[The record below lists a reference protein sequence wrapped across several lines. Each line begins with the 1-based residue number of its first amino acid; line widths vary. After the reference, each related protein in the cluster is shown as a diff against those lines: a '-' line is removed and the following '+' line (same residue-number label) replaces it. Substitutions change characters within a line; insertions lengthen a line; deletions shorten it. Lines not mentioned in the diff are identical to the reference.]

1 MNSIKKEVHMVTDHQ
16 YRRLKKLINT
26 EKTKAIAASKAG
38 MDVKTARK
46 YVGSDIPPSEMKKQ
60 HRWRTRKNPFEDVWL
75 DIKQKLNANPGF
87 EAKVLFEFLQR
98 RYPGKFEDSQLRTFQ
113 RKVKNWRATE
123 GPGRE
128 VFFPQEHIPG
138 EACQSDFTRMNKLDI
153 TIQGQPFNHLV
164 YHLVLPYSN
173 WETGT
178 ICFSESM
185 ESLLEGFQNAMFQLG
200 GVPRYH
206 QTDSLSS
213 AVCNTSNPK
222 TFTARYSALLRH
234 YGLKGKKTN
243 PVSPNENGDIEQ
255 RHHRFKCA
263 VEQSLL
269 LRGSRDFLS
278 REDYSDFLMIL
289 FNQLN
294 QGRKKRFTEEVAH
307 LRRLPDRRME
317 ACERIGMKVGP
328 SSTIRVKHNVYSV
341 HSRLI
346 GEQIEV
352 RLYADHL
359 DIWYGQKRIYTLPR
373 LRGEEKAHINYRH
386 IIDWLIRK
394 PGAFNHYRYRHALY
408 PTHRFRMAYDI
419 LTADQPDMG
428 QKQYLKILYLAAYEN
443 ESGVDAALDQLL
455 RTRQEI
461 TAKAVKALLAIKT
474 EIRIITDVK
483 VSDIALQDYDVLLK
497 GVFQ

>member
-1 MNSIKKEVHMVTDHQ
+1 MVTDHQ
-16 YRRLKKLINT
+16 YRRMKMLINK
-26 EKTKAIAASKAG
+26 ENTKAIAASKAG

-46 YVGSDIPPSEMKKQ
+46 YLGSDIPPSEMKKP
-60 HRWRTRKNPFEDVWL
+60 HNWRTREDPFEEIWPE
-75 DIKQKLNANPGF
+75 IKQKLAANPGF
-87 EAKVLFEFLQR
+87 EAKVLFKYIQVRLPKK
-98 RYPGKFEDSQLRTFQ
+98 YEDGQLRTFQ
-113 RKVKNWRATE
+113 RKVKHWRATE
-123 GPGRE
+123 GLARE

-138 EACQSDFTRMNKLDI
+138 EACQSDFTTMNKLNI

-164 YHLVLPYSN
+164 YHFVLPYSN

-185 ESLLEGFQNAMFQLG
+185 ESLLEGFQNAIFQLG
-200 GVPRYH
+200 GVPQQH

-213 AVCNTSNPK
+213 AVRNTSPPK
-222 TFTARYSALLRH
+222 TFTDRYSALLRH

-243 PVSPNENGDIEQ
+243 PASPNENGDIEQ
-255 RHHRFKCA
+255 SHHRFKRA

-278 REDYSDFLMIL
+278 REDYNDFLNTL

-294 QGRKKRFTEEVAH
+294 QGRKKRFTEELAS

-317 ACERIGMKVGP
+317 ACERLRMKVGP
-328 SSTIRVKHNVYSV
+328 SSTIRVKHNIYSV

-346 GEQIEV
+346 GERIEV

-359 DIWYGQKRIYTLPR
+359 DIWYGQKRLTTLPR
-373 LRGEEKAHINYRH
+373 LRGEKKAHINYRH

-419 LTADQPDMG
+419 LAANDPDTG
-428 QKQYLKILYLAAYEN
+428 HKQYLKLLYLAAHKN
-443 ESGVDAALDQLL
+443 EAAVDAALDQLL

-461 TAKAVKALLAIKT
+461 TAKTVKALLTQETKVSVMQ
-474 EIRIITDVK
+474 DVK

>member
-1 MNSIKKEVHMVTDHQ
+1 MVTDHQ
-16 YRRLKKLINT
+16 YRRLKMLINK

-46 YVGSDIPPSEMKKQ
+46 YQRSDIPPSEMKKP
-60 HRWRTRKNPFEDVWL
+60 HTWRTRQDPFAEVWPE
-75 DIKQKLNANPGF
+75 IKQKLSANPGF
-87 EAKVLFEFLQR
+87 EAKVLFKYVQR
-98 RYPGKFEDSQLRTFQ
+98 IYPGTYSDGQLRTFQ
-113 RKVKNWRATE
+113 RKVKYWRATE
-123 GPGRE
+123 GPARE

-138 EACQSDFTRMNKLDI
+138 EACQSDFTSMNKMGI
-153 TIQGQPFNHLV
+153 MIQGQPFNHLI
-164 YHLVLPYSN
+164 YHFVLPYSN

-178 ICFSESM
+178 VCFSESM
-185 ESLLEGFQNAMFQLG
+185 ESLLEGFQNAIFQLG

-213 AVCNTSNPK
+213 AVRNTSRPK
-222 TFTARYSALLRH
+222 TFTDRYSALLRH

-255 RHHRFKCA
+255 SHHRFKRA

-269 LRGSRDFLS
+269 LRGSSDFLS
-278 REDYSDFLMIL
+278 RKDYEVFLKTL

-294 QGRKKRFTEEVAH
+294 QGRKKRFTEELTG
-307 LRRLPDRRME
+307 LRRLPDRRLE
-317 ACERIGMKVGP
+317 ACERLKLKVGP
-328 SSTIRVKHNVYSV
+328 SSTIRVKHNIYSV

-346 GEQIEV
+346 GERIEV

-359 DIWYGQKRIYTLPR
+359 DIWYGQKRLYSLPR

-419 LTADQPDMG
+419 LTAEEPDSG
-428 QKQYLKILYLAAYEN
+428 HKKYLKILHLAAYEN
-443 ESGVDAALDQLL
+443 ESAVDAVLDQLL
-455 RTRQEI
+455 MTRQKI
-461 TAKAVKALLAIKT
+461 TAKTVKALLSRKT
-474 EIRIITDVK
+474 EIRVLKDAK
-483 VSDIALQDYDVLLK
+483 VSAIALQDYDALLK

>member
-1 MNSIKKEVHMVTDHQ
+1 M
-16 YRRLKKLINT
+16 LINK

-46 YVGSDIPPSEMKKQ
+46 YQRSDIPPSEMKKP
-60 HRWRTRKNPFEDVWL
+60 HTWRTRQDPFAEVWPE
-75 DIKQKLNANPGF
+75 IKQKLSANPGF
-87 EAKVLFEFLQR
+87 EAKVLFKYVQR
-98 RYPGKFEDSQLRTFQ
+98 IYPGTYSDGQLRTFQ
-113 RKVKNWRATE
+113 RKVKYWRATE
-123 GPGRE
+123 GPARE

-138 EACQSDFTRMNKLDI
+138 EACQSDFTSMNKLGI
-153 TIQGQPFNHLV
+153 MIQGQPFNHLV
-164 YHLVLPYSN
+164 YHFVLPYSN
-173 WETGT
+173 WETGS

-185 ESLLEGFQNAMFQLG
+185 ESLLEGFQDAMFQLG

-213 AVCNTSNPK
+213 AVRNTTHPK

-255 RHHRFKCA
+255 SHHRFKRA

-269 LRGSRDFLS
+269 LRGSGDFLS
-278 REDYSDFLMIL
+278 REDYEAFLKTL

-294 QGRKKRFTEEVAH
+294 QGRKKRFAEEVTN
-307 LRRLPDRRME
+307 LRRLPVHRME
-317 ACERIGMKVGP
+317 ACERLRMKVGP
-328 SSTIRVKHNVYSV
+328 SSTIRVKHNIYSV

-346 GEQIEV
+346 GERIEV

-359 DIWYGQKRIYTLPR
+359 DIWYGQKRLYTLPR

-394 PGAFNHYRYRHALY
+394 PGAFNHYRYRRALY

-419 LTADQPDMG
+419 LTTEEPDVG
-428 QKQYLKILYLAAYEN
+428 HKQYLKLLYLAAYEN
-443 ESGVDAALDQLL
+443 ESAVDAVLDQLL
-455 RTRQEI
+455 RTRQKI
-461 TAKAVKALLAIKT
+461 TAKTVKTLLSRKT
-474 EIRIITDVK
+474 EVRIIKDVK

>member
-1 MNSIKKEVHMVTDHQ
+1 MVTDHQ
-16 YRRLKKLINT
+16 YRRLKMLINK
-26 EKTKAIAASKAG
+26 EPTKAIAASKAG
-38 MDVKTARK
+38 MDVKTARR
-46 YVGSDIPPSEMKKQ
+46 YSGSDIPPSEMKKP
-60 HRWRTRKNPFEDVWL
+60 HSWRTRKDTFEEVWPE
-75 DIKQKLNANPGF
+75 IKQKLSVNPGF
-87 EAKVLFEFLQR
+87 EAKVLFEYLQR
-98 RYPGKFEDSQLRTFQ
+98 SFPGKYEDGQLRTFQ

-123 GPGRE
+123 GPARE

-138 EACQSDFTRMNKLDI
+138 EACQSDFTSMNKLNI

-164 YHLVLPYSN
+164 YHFVLPYSN

-178 ICFSESM
+178 VCFSESM
-185 ESLLEGFQNAMFQLG
+185 ESLLEGFQNAIFQLG
-200 GVPRYH
+200 GVPQQH

-213 AVCNTSNPK
+213 AVRNTASPK

-255 RHHRFKCA
+255 SHHRFKRA

-269 LRGSRDFLS
+269 LRGSSDFLS
-278 REDYSDFLMIL
+278 REDYEVFLKRL
-289 FNQLN
+289 FDQLN
-294 QGRKKRFTEEVAH
+294 QGRKNRFSEEMAN

-317 ACERIGMKVGP
+317 ASERLRMKVGS

-346 GEQIEV
+346 GERIEV

-359 DIWYGQKRIYTLPR
+359 DIWYGQKRLTTLPR

-419 LTADQPDMG
+419 LTAKDPDTG
-428 QKQYLKILYLAAYEN
+428 HKQYLKLLYLAAYKN
-443 ESGVDAALDQLL
+443 EAAVDAALDQLL
-455 RTRQEI
+455 RTGQEI
-461 TAKAVKALLAIKT
+461 TTKAVKILLTQKTKTSVIK
-474 EIRIITDVK
+474 DVK
-483 VSDIALQDYDVLLK
+483 VSTIALQDYDVLLK

>member
-1 MNSIKKEVHMVTDHQ
+1 MEAYMVTDYQ
-16 YRRLKKLINT
+16 YRRLKKLNNK
-26 EKTKAIAASKAG
+26 EKTKTIAASKAG

-46 YVGSDIPPSEMKKQ
+46 YLGLDIPPSEMKKP
-60 HRWRTRKNPFEDVWL
+60 HAWRTRQDPFKDVWPG
-75 DIKQKLNANPGF
+75 IKQKLRVNYRF
-87 EAKVLFEFLQR
+87 EAKVLFEYLQR
-98 RYPGKFEDSQLRTFQ
+98 SSPGKYEDGQLRTFQ

-123 GPGRE
+123 GPPRE

-138 EACQSDFTRMNKLDI
+138 EACQSDFTGMNKLGI
-153 TIQGQPFNHLV
+153 MIQGQAFDHLV
-164 YHLVLPYSN
+164 YHFVLPYSN

-200 GVPRYH
+200 GVPQQH

-213 AVCNTSNPK
+213 AVRNTSHPK
-222 TFTARYSALLRH
+222 TFTDRYSALLRH

-255 RHHRFKCA
+255 SHHRFKRA

-269 LRGSRDFLS
+269 LRGSSNFLS
-278 REDYSDFLMIL
+278 REDYEVFLKTV

-294 QGRKKRFTEEVAH
+294 QSRKKRFSEEVSR
-307 LRRLPDRRME
+307 LRQLPVRRME
-317 ACERIGMKVGP
+317 ACERLKMKVGP

-346 GEQIEV
+346 GERIEV
-352 RLYADHL
+352 RLYAERL
-359 DIWYGQKRIYTLPR
+359 DIWYGQKQVYTVPR
-373 LRGEEKAHINYRH
+373 LRGEEKANINYRH

-394 PGAFNHYRYRHALY
+394 PGAFNHYRYRQALY
-408 PTHRFRMAYDI
+408 PTHRFRMVFDI
-419 LTADQPDMG
+419 LTAEEPDLG
-428 QKQYLKILYLAAYEN
+428 HKQYLKLLYLAAYEN
-443 ESGVDAALDQLL
+443 EAAVDAVLDQLL
-455 RTRQEI
+455 RTGQEI
-461 TAKAVKALLAIKT
+461 TAKTVKTLLTQKT
-474 EIRIITDVK
+474 KIRVIQDVK
-483 VSDIALQDYDVLLK
+483 VSEIALQDYDVLLK

>member
-1 MNSIKKEVHMVTDHQ
+1 MVTDHQ
-16 YRRLKKLINT
+16 YRRLKMLINK

-46 YVGSDIPPSEMKKQ
+46 YLGSDIPPSAMKKP
-60 HRWRTRKNPFEDVWL
+60 HGWRTRKDPFEEIWPE
-75 DIKQKLNANPGF
+75 IKQKLSVNPGF
-87 EAKVLFEFLQR
+87 EAKVLFEYLQR
-98 RYPGKFEDSQLRTFQ
+98 SSPGKYEDGQLRTFQ

-123 GPGRE
+123 GPARE

-138 EACQSDFTRMNKLDI
+138 EACQSDFTSMNKLGI

-164 YHLVLPYSN
+164 YHFVLPYSN

-178 ICFSESM
+178 VCFSESM
-185 ESLLEGFQNAMFQLG
+185 ESLLEGFQNAIFQLG
-200 GVPRYH
+200 GVPQHH

-213 AVCNTSNPK
+213 AVRNTSHPK
-222 TFTARYSALLRH
+222 TFTDRYSALLRH

-255 RHHRFKCA
+255 SHFRFKRA

-269 LRGSRDFLS
+269 LRGSSDFLS
-278 REDYSDFLMIL
+278 REDYEVFLKTL

-294 QGRKKRFTEEVAH
+294 QGRKKRFTEEVST

-317 ACERIGMKVGP
+317 ACERLKMKVGP

-346 GEQIEV
+346 GERIEV

-359 DIWYGQKRIYTLPR
+359 DIWYGQKRLTTLPR

-394 PGAFNHYRYRHALY
+394 PGAFNHYRYRYALY

-419 LTADQPDMG
+419 LAAKDPDTG
-428 QKQYLKILYLAAYEN
+428 HKQYLKLLYLAAHKN
-443 ESGVDAALDQLL
+443 EAAVDAALDQLL

-461 TAKAVKALLAIKT
+461 TVKTVTALLAQETKVSVIQ
-474 EIRIITDVK
+474 DVK
-483 VSDIALQDYDVLLK
+483 VSTVALQDYDVLLK

>member
-1 MNSIKKEVHMVTDHQ
+1 MVTDHQ
-16 YRRLKKLINT
+16 YRRLKTLIHK
-26 EKTKAIAASKAG
+26 EQTKAIAASKAG

-46 YVGSDIPPSEMKKQ
+46 YIGSDIPPSEMKKPHTWQ
-60 HRWRTRKNPFEDVWL
+60 TRKDPFEEVWPE
-75 DIKQKLNANPGF
+75 IKQKLSVNAGF
-87 EAKVLFEFLQR
+87 EAKVLFEYLQR
-98 RYPGKFEDSQLRTFQ
+98 SYPGKYEDGQLRTFQ

-123 GPGRE
+123 GPARE
-128 VFFPQEHIPG
+128 VFFPQEHMPS
-138 EACQSDFTRMNKLDI
+138 EACQSDFTSMNKLGI
-153 TIQGQPFNHLV
+153 MIQGQPFNHLV
-164 YHLVLPYSN
+164 YHFVLPYSN

-178 ICFSESM
+178 VCFSESM
-185 ESLLEGFQNAMFQLG
+185 ESLLEGFQNAIFQLG

-213 AVCNTSNPK
+213 AVRNTSHPR
-222 TFTARYSALLRH
+222 TFTDRYSALLRH

-255 RHHRFKCA
+255 SHHRFKRA

-269 LRGSRDFLS
+269 LRGSSDFLS
-278 REDYSDFLMIL
+278 REDYEVFLKTL

-294 QGRKKRFTEEVAH
+294 HGRKKRFTEELTG

-317 ACERIGMKVGP
+317 ACERLKMKVGP
-328 SSTIRVKHNVYSV
+328 SSTIRVKHNIYSV

-346 GEQIEV
+346 GERIEV

-359 DIWYGQKRIYTLPR
+359 DIWYGQKRLYILPR

-419 LTADQPDMG
+419 LTAEEPDMG
-428 QKQYLKILYLAAYEN
+428 HKQYLKLLYLAAYQN
-443 ESGVDAALDQLL
+443 EAAVDTALDQLL

-461 TAKAVKALLAIKT
+461 TAQTVKALLSQKIKARV
-474 EIRIITDVK
+474 IKDVK

>member
-1 MNSIKKEVHMVTDHQ
+1 MVTDHQ
-16 YRRLKKLINT
+16 YRSLKKLIHT
-26 EKTKAIAASKAG
+26 ERTKVIAASKAG

-46 YVGSDIPPSEMKKQ
+46 YLGSDIPPSEMKKP
-60 HRWRTRKNPFEDVWL
+60 HTWRTRKDPFEEDWPE
-75 DIKQKLNANPGF
+75 IKQKLSVNAGF
-87 EAKVLFEFLQR
+87 EAKVLFEYLQR
-98 RYPGKFEDSQLRTFQ
+98 SYPGKYENGQLRTFQ

-123 GPGRE
+123 GPARE

-138 EACQSDFTRMNKLDI
+138 EACQSDFTSMNKMGI
-153 TIQGQPFNHLV
+153 MIQGQPFNHLV
-164 YHLVLPYSN
+164 YHFVLPYSN

-178 ICFSESM
+178 VCFSESM
-185 ESLLEGFQNAMFQLG
+185 ESLLEGFQNAIFQLG

-213 AVCNTSNPK
+213 AVRNTSHPK
-222 TFTARYSALLRH
+222 TFTDRYSALLRH
-234 YGLKGKKTN
+234 YSLKGKKTN

-255 RHHRFKCA
+255 SHHRFKRA

-269 LRGSRDFLS
+269 LRGSSDFLS
-278 REDYSDFLMIL
+278 RADYEIFLKTL

-294 QGRKKRFTEEVAH
+294 QGRKKRFTEELTG
-307 LRRLPDRRME
+307 LRRLPDRRLE
-317 ACERIGMKVGP
+317 ACERLKLKVGP
-328 SSTIRVKHNVYSV
+328 SSTIRVKHNIYSV

-346 GEQIEV
+346 GERIEV

-359 DIWYGQKRIYTLPR
+359 DIWYGQKRLYTLPR

-419 LTADQPDMG
+419 LTTEEPDIG
-428 QKQYLKILYLAAYEN
+428 HKQYLKILYLAAYEN
-443 ESGVDAALDQLL
+443 ESAVDAVLDQLL
-455 RTRQEI
+455 RTRQKI
-461 TAKAVKALLAIKT
+461 TAKSVKTLLSRKT
-474 EIRIITDVK
+474 EIRIIKDVK

>member
-1 MNSIKKEVHMVTDHQ
+1 MVTDHQ
-16 YRRLKKLINT
+16 YRRLKKLINR

-46 YVGSDIPPSEMKKQ
+46 YLSSDIPPSEMKTP
-60 HRWRTRKNPFEDVWL
+60 HAWRTREDPFEEVWPE
-75 DIKQKLNANPGF
+75 IKQKLRVNPGF
-87 EAKVLFEFLQR
+87 EAKVLFEYLQR
-98 RYPGKFEDSQLRTFQ
+98 NYSGKYEDGQLRTFQ

-123 GPGRE
+123 GPARE

-138 EACQSDFTRMNKLDI
+138 EACQSDFTRMNKLGI
-153 TIQGQPFNHLV
+153 TIKGQPFNHLV
-164 YHLVLPYSN
+164 YHFVLPYSN

-200 GVPRYH
+200 GVPQQH

-213 AVCNTSNPK
+213 AVRNTSHPK
-222 TFTARYSALLRH
+222 TFTDRYSALLRH

-255 RHHRFKCA
+255 SHHRFKRA

-269 LRGSRDFLS
+269 LRGSSDFLS
-278 REDYSDFLMIL
+278 REDYQLFLKTL

-294 QGRKKRFTEEVAH
+294 QGRNKRFSEEMAS

-317 ACERIGMKVGP
+317 ACERLRMKVGP

-346 GEQIEV
+346 GERIEV

-359 DIWYGQKRIYTLPR
+359 DIWYGQKRLYTLPR

-419 LTADQPDMG
+419 LTAEEPDRG
-428 QKQYLKILYLAAYEN
+428 HKQYLKLLYLAAYEN
-443 ESGVDAALDQLL
+443 EAAVDAALDQLL

-461 TAKAVKALLAIKT
+461 TAKTVKTLLDQKT
-474 EIRIITDVK
+474 KVSVMKDVK